1 MSSDG
6 QIIEEKIIKVNGDV
20 AIKRYT
26 KGRFLG
32 KGGFAKV
39 YEFLCLETK
48 QLTAGKIM
56 EKSALSKA
64 RARQKLMSEI
74 KIHRSL
80 HHTNI
85 VRFEH
90 FFEDENNVYIMLELC
105 TNQSLNDLV
114 RRRKRLVELE
124 VQCYLMQTLFA
135 LKYMHS
141 HRVIHRDIK
150 LGNIFLSDKMEIKMG
165 DYGLAAKLEFE
176 GERKRTICGTPNYI
190 APEIL
195 DGRTGHSYEVDI

>member
-1 MSSDG
+1 MSSDT
-6 QIIEEKIIKVNGDV
+6 QIVEERISKANGDI
-20 AIKRYT
+20 AIKRYS

-32 KGGFAKV
+32 KGGFASV
-39 YEFLCLETK
+39 YEFVCIDTK
-48 QLTAGKIM
+48 QVIAGKIM
-56 EKSALSKA
+56 EKAALSKV

-90 FFEDENNVYIMLELC
+90 NFEDDNNVYILLELC
-105 TNQSLNDLV
+105 TNQSLSDLI
-114 RRRKRLVELE
+114 RRRKRLIELE
-124 VQCYLMQTLFA
+124 AQCYLYQVLSA

-141 HRVIHRDIK
+141 HRIIHRDIK
-150 LGNIFLSDKMEIKMG
+150 LGNIFLNEKMEIKMG
-165 DYGLAAKLEFE
+165 DFGLAAKLEFE